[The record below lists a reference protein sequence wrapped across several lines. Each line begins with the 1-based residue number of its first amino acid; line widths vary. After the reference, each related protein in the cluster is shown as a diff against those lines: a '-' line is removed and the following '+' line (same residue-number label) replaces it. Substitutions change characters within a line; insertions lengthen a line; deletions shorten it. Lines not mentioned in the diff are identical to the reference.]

1 MKKFQYRMQN
11 ILNIQLK
18 LEEQAKSNLA
28 DANRLLRIQEER
40 LVQFLE
46 QKKKYEEGYKTA
58 MNDYLDFKQ
67 IHYYS
72 HAIEVMKT
80 RIRSQ
85 MIEVHVAEKNAESA
99 RNKLQEVMIV
109 RKSHEVLKEKALEE
123 YRNEWNIEEGK
134 EIDQL
139 VSYTYQK

>member
-28 DANRLLRIQEER
+28 EANRLLKVQEDI

-46 QKKKYEEGYKTA
+46 QKKKYEEEYKAA
-58 MNDYLDFKQ
+58 MNDYLDFTQ

-80 RIRSQ
+80 RIRTQ
-85 MIEVHVAEKNAESA
+85 MIEVHVAEKYAESA
-99 RNKLQEVMIV
+99 RNKLQEIMIV
-109 RKSHEVLKEKALEE
+109 RKSHEVLKEKALEA

>member
-28 DANRLLRIQEER
+28 EANRLLKVQEDI

-46 QKKKYEEGYKTA
+46 QKKKYEEEYKAA
-58 MNDYLDFKQ
+58 MNDYLDFTQ

-80 RIRSQ
+80 RIRTQ

-99 RNKLQEVMIV
+99 RNKLQEIMIV
-109 RKSHEVLKEKALEE
+109 RKSHEVLKEKALEA
-123 YRNEWNIEEGK
+123 YRNEWNIEEGN